1 MVCLTNLFTRYPPMP
16 PQLNRKR
23 ALFVLTKID
32 EILAWEKQKEAERD
46 TRFVD
51 LGRYLCEVRAGQYWR
66 LENLKSFDEFLARRF
81 PESRRKAYYLMS
93 IHEHLPPQAR
103 KDLKEVG
110 WTKGLEL
117 AKVARRDGQHFDCA
131 TWLHKARSMPKE
143 DFRREVEKEL
153 TGREEE
159 PSELIYFKVYKSQIP
174 VIEQAIETAALM
186 LGTDKSRG
194 YCLEMICADFLA
206 GAHLDNGNPEILLN
220 SISRYYRFLP
230 GEQQQAF
237 LENLREKAS

>member
-1 MVCLTNLFTRYPPMP
+1 LVCLTNLLTRYPPMP
-16 PQLNRKR
+16 PKLNRKR
-23 ALFVLTKID
+23 ALFVLTRID
-32 EILAWEKQKEAERD
+32 EILAWERQKEAERD

-66 LENLKSFDEFLARRF
+66 LENLKSFDEFLTRRF

-93 IHEHLPPQAR
+93 IHEHLPPEAR

-110 WTKGLEL
+110 WAKGLEL
-117 AKVARRDGQHFDCA
+117 AKIARRDGQDLDCA
-131 TWLHKARSMPKE
+131 TWLHKARSMTKE
-143 DFRREVEKEL
+143 DFRRAVEKEL
-153 TGREEE
+153 TGEETE
-159 PSELIYFKVYKSQIP
+159 PSELIYFKVYKSQTS

-186 LGTDKSRG
+186 LGSDKSRG

-220 SISRYYRFLP
+220 SISHYYKFLP
-230 GEQQQAF
+230 CEQQQVF
-237 LENLREKAS
+237 LESLRENAA